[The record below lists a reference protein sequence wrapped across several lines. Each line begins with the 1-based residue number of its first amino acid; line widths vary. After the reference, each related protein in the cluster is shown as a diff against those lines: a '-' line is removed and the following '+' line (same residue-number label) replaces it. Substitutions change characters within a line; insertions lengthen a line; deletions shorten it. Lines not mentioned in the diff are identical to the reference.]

1 MAITVQP
8 ITPDFAAEVG
18 DVVLGKPLAADDLAA
33 IRAAFTKYAVLV
45 FPDQEFDDESQLDFA
60 RHFGPLETTVFKARK
75 DHKLRL
81 HENMADVGNLDAEN
95 RILETN
101 DRQRLY
107 NLGNRLWHT
116 DSSFKRLPAYC
127 SMLHARS
134 IPPIGGQTEF
144 ADMRA
149 AYDALPEATKRRIA
163 GLVAEHS
170 IMTSRAKLGFAD
182 FDETEREEF
191 KPVPQVLVRR
201 LQDSG
206 RMSLYI
212 ASHAGAIRGMADAEA
227 KKLLD
232 ELTAHATQRQFVY
245 SPSLAGE
252 GPGDLGRPLH
262 HASRHGVRRP
272 ALRPRHAPRHGLGR
286 GADLR
291 ADGPGRR
298 RRMTPAAFAK
308 IALSLDGAIEGA
320 HGGHADFR
328 AGGKVFATLGYPGKD
343 WGMVKLAPEQQ
354 QMLVAAEPAM
364 FVPVKGTWGL
374 RGATSVRL
382 AEVDARTMRSALTMA
397 WQNVTAPKPKKARR
411 AAA

>member
-45 FPDQEFDDESQLDFA
+45 FPDQEFADDSQLDFA

-81 HENMADVGNLDAEN
+81 HENLADVGNLDAQN

-149 AYDALPEATKRRIA
+149 AYDALPEATKRQ
-163 GLVAEHS
+163 H
-170 IMTSRAKLGFAD
+170 
-182 FDETEREEF
+182 
-191 KPVPQVLVRR
+191 
-201 LQDSG
+201 
-206 RMSLYI
+206 
-212 ASHAGAIRGMADAEA
+212 
-227 KKLLD
+227 
-232 ELTAHATQRQFVY
+232 
-245 SPSLAGE
+245 
-252 GPGDLGRPLH
+252 
-262 HASRHGVRRP
+262 RRP
-272 ALRPRHAPRHGLGR
+272 GC
-286 GADLR
+286 
-291 ADGPGRR
+291 
-298 RRMTPAAFAK
+298 
-308 IALSLDGAIEGA
+308 LSLDHDLA
-320 HGGHADFR
+320 R
-328 AGGKVFATLGYPGKD
+328 QAGLQP
-343 WGMVKLAPEQQ
+343 
-354 QMLVAAEPAM
+354 
-364 FVPVKGTWGL
+364 
-374 RGATSVRL
+374 TSTRP
-382 AEVDARTMRSALTMA
+382 S
-397 WQNVTAPKPKKARR
+397 ARR
-411 AAA
+411 SSRCRRCWCAACRIPAA